1 MYTPMAILSDVT
13 IALYIGLTCSC
24 IFADVMLTTFTNHA
38 DKASTLTGFISGRRG
53 TDIECARW
61 CSSYI
66 CCYAAQYSK
75 TTQECQL
82 LGRQQ
87 MRSLA
92 RNPRWILMAGNPL

>member
-1 MYTPMAILSDVT
+1 MYVHLIQAIHLMLIV
-13 IALYIGLTCSC
+13 TCSNAVD
-24 IFADVMLTTFTNHA
+24 IRVNFHSHNGI
-38 DKASTLTGFISGRRG
+38 ASTLTGFISSQRR

-61 CSSYI
+61 CSSYR

-82 LGRQQ
+82 LGRQH

-92 RNPRWILMAGNPL
+92 TSPRWTLMVNQALGK